1 MAATNDQKTLRDRLQ
16 LVFRRRWLFVISA
29 CLFAAGA
36 IIVAHFMPLQY
47 TGTAKF
53 RRRVDPA
60 SEGMADTK
68 VEGFAAKKLTLA
80 EELTGRAAV
89 IQAVEQIPQLVQG
102 IPVGRDGRYTDDG
115 QRMLQDIV
123 DRVMS
128 RVEVRWPVRSD
139 VVDVIAVSYT
149 DGDPVLARKIPN
161 VLMENYIAKVTK
173 ESADR
178 LKESLQHIGEKMQD
192 ANQLVQ
198 EALRKKTLFQAAHP
212 DAMPESP
219 GMLRER
225 IENLSAEISALR
237 ESLRIDRMEL
247 AQLEELSQQRA
258 VESNEPISVVRMPN
272 PKLDELKGQLA
283 NLQQLRQR
291 ERQIK
296 KETHDDIK
304 EIDRQIVWIEDQIKQ
319 TPPTVI
325 KESVY
330 GRTDN
335 SIDLRMARA
344 RLTASI
350 KGTANQLERN
360 EQRLA
365 RSEKVM
371 ENFVPIRQEY
381 EQLLRTLGDHQKKFS
396 DYRDQYMS
404 LQVTLSAELAKRRT
418 RHEIIQYAQKQYTPS
433 SPTLAMVLGMAV
445 IGGLGCGAG
454 LAFLVNAV
462 DHSVNLTQDAAK
474 RFDIPVVGVI
484 GMIESGPQR
493 MIKRLRT
500 WILGPVVA
508 VVLIGIIG
516 VAGLSITLK
525 LHYPEKHQQWKSDPV
540 HFIVTHTAEP
550 IRDLTR

>member
-1 MAATNDQKTLRDRLQ
+1 
-16 LVFRRRWLFVISA
+16 
-29 CLFAAGA
+29 
-36 IIVAHFMPLQY
+36 
-47 TGTAKF
+47 
-53 RRRVDPA
+53 
-60 SEGMADTK
+60 
-68 VEGFAAKKLTLA
+68 
-80 EELTGRAAV
+80 
-89 IQAVEQIPQLVQG
+89 
-102 IPVGRDGRYTDDG
+102 
-115 QRMLQDIV
+115 
-123 DRVMS
+123 
-128 RVEVRWPVRSD
+128 
-139 VVDVIAVSYT
+139 
-149 DGDPVLARKIPN
+149 
-161 VLMENYIAKVTK
+161 
-173 ESADR
+173 
-178 LKESLQHIGEKMQD
+178 
-192 ANQLVQ
+192 
-198 EALRKKTLFQAAHP
+198 
-212 DAMPESP
+212 MPESP

-272 PKLDELKGQLA
+272 PKLDELKNQLA
-283 NLQQLRQR
+283 NLQQMRQR

-304 EIDRQIVWIEDQIKQ
+304 EIDRQIVWIEGQIKQ

-350 KGTANQLERN
+350 KGAVNQLERN
-360 EQRLA
+360 EKRLA

-525 LHYPEKHQQWKSDPV
+525 LHYPEQHRQWKSDPM

-550 IRDLTR
+550 IRNLMR